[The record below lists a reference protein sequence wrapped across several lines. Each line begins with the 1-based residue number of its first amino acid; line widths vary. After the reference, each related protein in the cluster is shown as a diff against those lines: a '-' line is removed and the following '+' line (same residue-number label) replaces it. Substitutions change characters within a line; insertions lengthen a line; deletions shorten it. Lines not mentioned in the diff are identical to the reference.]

1 LIKKSKKTGKGSG
14 RERPATT
21 EENGDVVEELVCSQE
36 YAPGPHIS
44 PHNIAMAIIIAS
56 QLTVM

>member
-14 RERPATT
+14 RERTATT

-36 YAPGPHIS
+36 DAPGPHIS
-44 PHNIAMAIIIAS
+44 PRNIAS
-56 QLTVM
+56 QLTIM